1 MPRRRFIFESPDHF
15 TTGAIGEPGHRAF
28 YLQAGRGRNFVTVA
42 IEKVQVAVLAERLA
56 ALLEEV
62 ERHGG
67 EVPAGTDSLLIG
79 RLQEPFTEAFRVGSM
94 TLAWDSDQPSVVIE
108 AREMTEDDDED
119 LFVAA
124 DDTADEDADGDEDD
138 DDDDD
143 DEDGPDVLQVR
154 MSAPGI
160 RGFIAQ
166 AAQVVSAGRPP
177 CPLCGLPLNPEG
189 HICPRRNGYM
199 H

>member
-67 EVPAGTDSLLIG
+67 EVPAGTNSNLIG
-79 RLQEPFTEAFRVGSM
+79 RLQEPLTEAFRVGSM

-119 LFVAA
+119 LFVA
-124 DDTADEDADGDEDD
+124 DDAADEDADGDEDD
-138 DDDDD
+138 EDD

>member
-1 MPRRRFIFESPDHF
+1 MPRRRFIFETPDHF
-15 TTGAIGEPGHRAF
+15 TAGAIGEPGHRAF
-28 YLQAGRGRNFVTVA
+28 FLQAGRGRNLVTVA

-62 ERHGG
+62 ERRGG
-67 EVPAGTDSLLIG
+67 DVPTGTDPVASG

-108 AREMTEDDDED
+108 AREVTEDDGED
-119 LFVAA
+119 IFEPDQA
-124 DDTADEDADGDEDD
+124 ADGDDEGVEDD
-138 DDDDD
+138 DA
-143 DEDGPDVLQVR
+143 EDGPDVLQVR
-154 MSAPGI
+154 ISAPGV
-160 RGFIAQ
+160 RAFIAQ
-166 AAQVVSAGRPP
+166 AAQIVAAGRPP